1 MAYDHQASAELARL
15 RLFAGLTVAEA
26 AETLGLSRA
35 TAFRDWSYARAWL
48 ASALSGEKK
57 SRNP

>member
-1 MAYDHQASAELARL
+1 L

-48 ASALSGEKK
+48 AAALSGGKK